1 MSKRGRSFNDLNG
14 FSWVKP
20 GQIFN
25 PPPLPQT
32 KKKFDSLFVPNRGE
46 FIGIDS
52 DDLRLI
58 IVVSASIR

>member
-1 MSKRGRSFNDLNG
+1 MTLTGSAGSNQGKYS
-14 FSWVKP
+14 
-20 GQIFN
+20 I